1 MAKKENSE
9 APKDSAP
16 VRYSMQPLIIKMTMM
31 AIMPMTSMMA
41 MMTMVTMMTMMTM
54 MRMMMTTHPK

>member
-31 AIMPMTSMMA
+31 PMMK
-41 MMTMVTMMTMMTM
+41 MMTITLMMIPPRGTSIEL
-54 MRMMMTTHPK
+54 